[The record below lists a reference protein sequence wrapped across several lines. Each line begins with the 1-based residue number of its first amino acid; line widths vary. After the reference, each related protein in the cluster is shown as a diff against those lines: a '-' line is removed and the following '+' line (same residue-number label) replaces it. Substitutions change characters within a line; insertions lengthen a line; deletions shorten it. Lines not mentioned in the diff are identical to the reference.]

1 MLSGSDLSRLAEFE
15 ALKCKQVSILSQL
28 EVLTAQIR
36 YGVENPDDTIKLHQD
51 QRIEDFNRARE
62 ALDHLI
68 GEFRNL

>member
-15 ALKCKQVSILSQL
+15 ALKCKQASILSQL